1 MYKSNA
7 IVVVLFLM
15 SFFVQAQDFQGMA
28 VYQSKTSIAEFKS
41 RMESNKELSP
51 EIKKRIEE
59 RMQSMSEKTYI
70 LNFDKSASIY
80 KEEEKLEAPSQGQSG
95 GGNRYRMMS
104 AMTPTGGTY
113 YKNVKNKTFTVDR
126 EFMGKEFLIQDSLT
140 DLKWQMEAE
149 TRVIGGYTCF
159 KATVLK
165 PVSTSDFRKS
175 KSKKQ
180 ESVTTKPTDETKK
193 TSFINALEKQKE
205 VLVSAWYTPEIPV
218 NQGPEGYWGLPGLIL
233 EVNDGKTV
241 ILCSRVVLNP
251 KVKAEIKAPTK
262 GKSISQREFDETV
275 VKKTEEYRSM
285 NPGRGDANSWRTGR
299 N

>member
-7 IVVVLFLM
+7 IVAVLFLM

-193 TSFINALEKQKE
+193 TSFINALEKPKE
-205 VLVSAWYTPEIPV
+205 VLVTAWYTPEIPV

-241 ILCSRVVLNP
+241 ILCSKVVLNP

>member
-7 IVVVLFLM
+7 IVAVLFLM
-15 SFFVQAQDFQGMA
+15 SFFVQAQDFQVIA

-80 KEEEKLEAPSQGQSG
+80 KEEEKLEVPSQGQSG
-95 GGNRYRMMS
+95 SGNRYRMMS

-113 YKNVKNKTFTVDR
+113 YKNVKNKTFTVER

-165 PVSTSDFRKS
+165 PVSTLDFRKS

-193 TSFINALEKQKE
+193 TSFINALEKTKE
-205 VLVSAWYTPEIPV
+205 VLVTAWYTPEIPA

-241 ILCSRVVLNP
+241 ILCSKVVLNP

-285 NPGRGDANSWRTGR
+285 NPGRGDVNSWRTGR

>member
-7 IVVVLFLM
+7 IVAVLFLM

-175 KSKKQ
+175 NSKKQ
-180 ESVTTKPTDETKK
+180 ESVTTKPTGKTKK
-193 TSFINALEKQKE
+193 TSFINALEKPKE
-205 VLVSAWYTPEIPV
+205 VLVTAWYTPEIPV

-241 ILCSRVVLNP
+241 ILCSKVVLNP